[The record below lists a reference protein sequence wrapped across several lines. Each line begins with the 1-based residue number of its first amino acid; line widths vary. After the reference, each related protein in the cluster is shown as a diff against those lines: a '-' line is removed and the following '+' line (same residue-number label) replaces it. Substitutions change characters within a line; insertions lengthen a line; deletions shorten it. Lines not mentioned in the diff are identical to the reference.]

1 MNKKVCSFALCLI
14 RHLQSC
20 NSLVGSQILQTTRNS
35 RSRSAYLGLNPAFTG
50 RVPCAHGQHADSFRF
65 LSSKTP
71 LSHRDGDLKSVT
83 EESPLSV
90 PNILDNGAQDPF
102 EDDAHR
108 TYLDPTEE
116 ASRNEK
122 TWNRHRLRE
131 FSILCDTKRLHTIS
145 SPSDVLDLCGSDS
158 LSVQHIKNSFTA
170 MWLIFKRM
178 KDHRVKINYEKQLM
192 IEHQYFENLCHQA
205 ILSTHKMSPSE
216 LAYIL
221 LYVVRLQLP
230 QSTMLVQT
238 LLTFCQKHLHDFNV
252 SEICVLCIALEG
264 VESCDNVDSLRRKL
278 RKQVEFRLPEI
289 QKVLHLQVLMNFVGQ
304 DAPLS
309 LKEEL
314 VKKALA
320 MKDQFSLPNTHYMIS
335 SLAAINMSSLP
346 LLTFC
351 KRKLIDS
358 IHSVPF
364 WKMVRVLNACYRL
377 SYQDEELLTA
387 IGDYFFH
394 TLYMWQTKRV
404 SLLLHLMGNLGFRHV
419 PLLDA
424 FAEKIIANP
433 QALNLKDLEFIANV
447 YSVLNHLPEGRSQQF
462 LDALNSSLELY
473 LPHIAPSNLL
483 SILYSFCVLGF
494 FPSVPLEKLMNADV
508 LNELLTLGK
517 PNVEMN
523 TWKLNKIKLCLHLE
537 KKSPNMPG
545 NADSIDLVTLP
556 EASVSSPPDVE
567 TALKILVEDPTHL
580 QKGIQLFKRYYL
592 DFLLNVDGEQ
602 KKIVPLT
609 YTPVAHNNSQT
620 KRVAVLCCKASY
632 FALGSLHVLGEQAM
646 KIRHLKALGYHV
658 VLVPLHKFSI
668 LDVPERVSFL
678 KNQIFFNGSSS
689 TEEQE

>member
-314 VKKALA
+314 V
-320 MKDQFSLPNTHYMIS
+320 
-335 SLAAINMSSLP
+335 
-346 LLTFC
+346 
-351 KRKLIDS
+351 
-358 IHSVPF
+358 
-364 WKMVRVLNACYRL
+364 
-377 SYQDEELLTA
+377 
-387 IGDYFFH
+387 
-394 TLYMWQTKRV
+394 V